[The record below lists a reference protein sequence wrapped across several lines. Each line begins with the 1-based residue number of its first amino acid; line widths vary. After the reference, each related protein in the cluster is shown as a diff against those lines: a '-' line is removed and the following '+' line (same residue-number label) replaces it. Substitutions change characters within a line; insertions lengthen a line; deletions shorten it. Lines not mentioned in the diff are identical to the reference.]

1 MRKEYLPQN
10 CTLGKVENNDFPPSF
25 NLSFTPPLLSPLLPP
40 CKTHSKLSNNVLS
53 FTWLVLDY
61 LPGSP
66 CRPIK
71 YPWSHHCLAR
81 SAFIMVINI
90 QPPKVNG
97 GTIKFRE
104 LWKFLLPRGLVLIG
118 GNFTSHLPEVSL
130 LNIRELVRR
139 NCNVVPLH
147 FTHRKAVIFF
157 LSLCNPS
164 RVTHFALTIVRDN
177 MFLKALLFNWP
188 NDRIFYS
195 SPLTSSQWDNHI
207 ISFFRKTCSSVLP
220 LISPLG

>member
-1 MRKEYLPQN
+1 MRKEHRPQN
-10 CTLGKVENNDFPPSF
+10 CTLGKVENNDFSSLL
-25 NLSFTPPLLSPLLPP
+25 NLSLTPPQLSPLLPL

-71 YPWSHHCLAR
+71 YPWSHHCLAS

-104 LWKFLLPRGLVLIG
+104 LWKFLLPRGLVLIE

-130 LNIRELVRR
+130 LNMRELGRQ
-139 NCNVVPLH
+139 NCIVVPLH
-147 FTHRKAVIFF
+147 FTHRKAVICF
-157 LSLCNPS
+157 
-164 RVTHFALTIVRDN
+164 
-177 MFLKALLFNWP
+177 
-188 NDRIFYS
+188 
-195 SPLTSSQWDNHI
+195 
-207 ISFFRKTCSSVLP
+207 
-220 LISPLG
+220 